1 MDPQTMTL
9 SQKLPILAI
18 ALSTIALSA
27 CAGYAAAEI
36 DQPHMRSALSG
47 LQNVRAELALAT
59 SNKGGHRVLALQHV
73 DEALREVRLGLDSA
87 EGYATPR
94 PR

>member
-1 MDPQTMTL
+1 MTL
-9 SQKLPILAI
+9 TQKLPILAI

-27 CAGYAAAEI
+27 CAGYAAAGI

-47 LQNVRAELALAT
+47 LQNVRAE
-59 SNKGGHRVLALQHV
+59 LALQHV